1 MKYLALTF
9 LSAFAFA
16 IVTGAWADD
25 ATNAPADAKAIMQ
38 TFQQRAANSKT
49 VYMEF
54 KQERVL
60 KMFTDPLVTEGV
72 MLIAQPDHI
81 RWETTDPYQ
90 TIVLGEKKRVVQFE
104 YNNGKW
110 EKLNLGFPQAMQHM
124 MQQMSAMN
132 RGKMDAMREDFSVTA
147 TTGSETVLTLTPKSD
162 MVRGIIASME
172 IHLSPDLS
180 ATREVVMNEPNGD
193 LTRITFHAE
202 KYNVDFPAGTFDQ
215 SKPLPIADIKSAVNH
230 AP

>member
-1 MKYLALTF
+1 MKRFVLILLLGITSVAN
-9 LSAFAFA
+9 A
-16 IVTGAWADD
+16 
-25 ATNAPADAKAIMQ
+25 ATNDAAASAPADARAIME
-38 TFQQRAANSKT
+38 TFQKRAQTSKS

-54 KQERVL
+54 TQERVL

-81 RWETTDPYQ
+81 RWETTAPYQ
-90 TIVLGEKKRVVQFE
+90 TIMLGEKKHVVQFE
-104 YNNGKW
+104 YNDGKW
-110 EKLNLGFPQAMQHM
+110 QKLNLGFPQALQRM

-132 RGKMDAMREDFSVTA
+132 RGQIDVMTGDFNISA
-147 TTGSETVLTLTPKSD
+147 TKGSETVLTMTPKSD
-162 MVRGIIASME
+162 MVRGVMASME

-180 ATREVVMNEPNGD
+180 TTREVVMNEPNGD

-202 KYNVDFPAGTFDQ
+202 KYNVDFPAGTFDLN
-215 SKPLPIADIKSAVNH
+215 KPTPIADIRAAVNH